1 MAPSRTGYTCH
12 LQDVLQLSFLNDF
25 FLVSIGY
32 VQNNA
37 SKSTIVD
44 FGRTDIQNLEETG
57 LLPGF
62 WGKTGQINWPVRHPE
77 ARPEVL

>member
-12 LQDVLQLSFLNDF
+12 LHDVLQLAFLNYF
-25 FLVSIGY
+25 FLLSIGY
-32 VQNNA
+32 RQNDG

-44 FGRTDIQNLEETG
+44 FGRTDIQNLEETRI
-57 LLPGF
+57 LPGF
-62 WGKTGQINWPVRHPE
+62 WGKTGQINRAVRHPE